1 MLACGD
7 YTMAGSGRTSGDH
20 HESVGRDSLRETI
33 CQSTAP
39 EGAERIASGSS
50 RILLGLL
57 GLILLPVFLVLSGP
71 GQSWGVDID
80 NQDGLPDFS
89 GQSDVSTSESVN
101 PLGAP
106 GQILFQADI
115 GFVPASGPTV
125 TGAIGNEGLGTGFLV
140 GIEGGYTIYKN
151 LALTL
156 GISVHA
162 FGNDTN
168 VPVMVGAQYF
178 FANGGGFPMT
188 VANTPINIVPY
199 LEFAFGPAFNSSTAS
214 NGEGVGTT
222 GFAFR
227 VGPGIMIPFGTVKHQ
242 GIFFE
247 IDYENQSG
255 PFSGAGISSSSMTL
269 VPVKIG
275 YITLF

>member
-1 MLACGD
+1 MQQTIGQASVPS
-7 YTMAGSGRTSGDH
+7 GSGRIVSG
-20 HESVGRDSLRETI
+20 
-33 CQSTAP
+33 AP
-39 EGAERIASGSS
+39 
-50 RILLGLL
+50 RILFGLL
-57 GLILLPVFLVLSGP
+57 GLVLFPLLLVVSGP
-71 GQSWGVDID
+71 DPSWGVDID
-80 NQDGLPDFS
+80 NQDALPDFS
-89 GQSDVSTSESVN
+89 GQSDVSTAESVN

-151 LALTL
+151 LALTA

-168 VPVMVGAQYF
+168 VPLMIGAQYF

-188 VANTPINIVPY
+188 VANNPINIVPY

-214 NGEGVGTT
+214 NGVGVGTT

-242 GIFFE
+242 GLFFE

-255 PFSGAGISSSSMTL
+255 PFSGAGLSSSSVTL
-269 VPVKIG
+269 VPVKVG

>member
-1 MLACGD
+1 MQRSYRRIPSIQKDKRVLFRFFSPAFFSVLAIVML
-7 YTMAGSGRTSGDH
+7 
-20 HESVGRDSLRETI
+20 LF
-33 CQSTAP
+33 
-39 EGAERIASGSS
+39 
-50 RILLGLL
+50 LGN
-57 GLILLPVFLVLSGP
+57 
-71 GQSWGVDID
+71 GVHQPAWAIDID

-89 GQSDVSTSESVN
+89 SQSGSTTSESIN

-115 GFVPASGPTV
+115 GFVPTSGPTV

-140 GIEGGYTIYKN
+140 GLEGGYTIYPN
-151 LALTL
+151 LALTA
-156 GISVHA
+156 GVSVHA

-168 VPVMVGAQYF
+168 IPVLIGAQYF
-178 FANGGGFPMT
+178 FANGGGFPLT
-188 VANTPINIVPY
+188 FANTPINIVPY

-214 NGEGVGTT
+214 NGTSVGALA
-222 GFAFR
+222 FAFR
-227 VGPGIMIPFGTVKHQ
+227 VGPGIMVPLGSIKHQ

-255 PFSGAGISSSSMTL
+255 PFSGAGISSSAMIL

>member
-1 MLACGD
+1 MQDIQERLVGFRAF
-7 YTMAGSGRTSGDH
+7 GRI
-20 HESVGRDSLRETI
+20 R
-33 CQSTAP
+33 
-39 EGAERIASGSS
+39 S
-50 RILLGLL
+50 RCEMVMRNRVFFILLSLL
-57 GLILLPVFLVLSGP
+57 LIVSLPRLAWSID
-71 GQSWGVDID
+71 VD
-80 NQDGLPDFS
+80 NKDGLPDFS
-89 GQSDVSTSESVN
+89 GQTDVSPSESVN

-125 TGAIGNEGLGTGFLV
+125 SGAIGDTGLGTGFLV
-140 GIEGGYTIYKN
+140 GIQGGYTIYKN

-156 GISVHA
+156 GIAVHA

-168 VPVMVGAQYF
+168 VPLLIGAQYF
-178 FANGGGFPMT
+178 FANGGGFSAT
-188 VANTPINIVPY
+188 VANNPLNIVPY

-214 NGEGVGTT
+214 NGEGVGATS
-222 GFAFR
+222 FAFR
-227 VGPGIMIPFGTVKHQ
+227 VGPGIMIPLGAVKHQ

-247 IDYENQSG
+247 IDYEYQTG
-255 PFSGAGISSSSMTL
+255 PFSGAGISSTSMAL

>member
-1 MLACGD
+1 MLGALARL
-7 YTMAGSGRTSGDH
+7 AGT
-20 HESVGRDSLRETI
+20 
-33 CQSTAP
+33 
-39 EGAERIASGSS
+39 
-50 RILLGLL
+50 LLLL
-57 GLILLPVFLVLSGP
+57 FSIGIFQPA
-71 GQSWGVDID
+71 WAIDID

-89 GQSDVSTSESVN
+89 SQSENTTSASVN

-115 GFVPASGPTV
+115 GFVPTSGPTV
-125 TGAIGNEGLGTGFLV
+125 TGTIGNSGLGTGFLV
-140 GIEGGYTIYKN
+140 GLGGGYTIYPN
-151 LALTL
+151 LALTA
-156 GISVHA
+156 GVSVHA

-168 VPVMVGAQYF
+168 IPILIGAQYF
-178 FANGGGFPMT
+178 FANGGGFP
-188 VANTPINIVPY
+188 VVVGNTPINLVPY

-214 NGEGVGTT
+214 NGESVGALA
-222 GFAFR
+222 FAFR
-227 VGPGIMIPFGTVKHQ
+227 VGPGVMVPLGSIKHQ

-255 PFSGAGISSSSMTL
+255 PFSGAGISSSSMSL

>member
-7 YTMAGSGRTSGDH
+7 YN
-20 HESVGRDSLRETI
+20 
-33 CQSTAP
+33 TAVLW
-39 EGAERIASGSS
+39 
-50 RILLGLL
+50 RILRPKGVRKEGGSLQEKMSQMPGPAAEGISPSLL
-57 GLILLPVFLVLSGP
+57 SRLFSGVAPFFLVVILFSFQGL
-71 GQSWGVDID
+71 GAAWAVDID

-89 GQSDVSTSESVN
+89 GQSDVSPSESVN

-140 GIEGGYTIYKN
+140 GIEGGYTVYKN
-151 LALTL
+151 LALTAS
-156 GISVHA
+156 ISVHA

-168 VPVMVGAQYF
+168 VPVLIGAEYF

-188 VANTPINIVPY
+188 VANNPINIVPY
-199 LEFAFGPAFNSSTAS
+199 LELAFGPAFNSSTAS
-214 NGEGVGTT
+214 NGVGVGTT

-242 GIFFE
+242 GVFFE

-255 PFSGAGISSSSMTL
+255 PFSGAGLSSSSMAL

>member
-1 MLACGD
+1 LQEMLRQAQGW
-7 YTMAGSGRTSGDH
+7 AGEVPFSFPSSRLVWRLVPLFLMLVLFVF
-20 HESVGRDSLRETI
+20 SV
-33 CQSTAP
+33 
-39 EGAERIASGSS
+39 SGSA
-50 RILLGLL
+50 
-57 GLILLPVFLVLSGP
+57 
-71 GQSWGVDID
+71 WAVDID

-151 LALTL
+151 LALTAS
-156 GISVHA
+156 IAVHA

-168 VPVMVGAQYF
+168 VPVLIGAQYF

-188 VANTPINIVPY
+188 VANNPITIVPY

-214 NGEGVGTT
+214 NGVGVGTT

-242 GIFFE
+242 GVFFE

-255 PFSGAGISSSSMTL
+255 PFSGAGLSSSSMAL